1 LQRLI
6 HYVSIACL
14 IIGVAG
20 RFYLININTE
30 SNDDHAEV
38 VERILAN
45 KTISDKDSCWEC
57 FQPPLFYKIH
67 ASIARLLGNKTKSGI
82 HSQMQFGNV
91 LLSLLT
97 LWLLYLFLRDFSPG
111 SPKLNGL
118 ILSFWLVNPAFFG
131 ISVQATNDV
140 TIIALGALATYTLL
154 RFLKRPQYAK
164 LLLLLLTAFVAPH
177 FKGSGIA
184 LFLLI
189 SGALI
194 LTSFKIKTYR
204 VATYTG
210 ILIASAL
217 LVFNS
222 HYTRNYEKYGD
233 PFTINQ
239 IKTGS
244 PPLFDNGQEF
254 WKRPGITS
262 VWSSYFKTRFGSLLR
277 EPYNINS
284 GDEYPIHRTSF
295 WAQMYG
301 SFYHAQFLQHP
312 ETWQNKHPDLL
323 NIVRVTF
330 ILGLIPLLVF
340 IIGVGLGIGKAF
352 KSFRNQGNWHI
363 HLVHVTLLLGYLA
376 FNIKYSYDYRDFG
389 CIKSIFML
397 PALLS
402 ITYFIIHGLE
412 SLKGR
417 LRLVGTIGFIL
428 INILC
433 IVNLLFLLTDL
444 SQHYFG

>member
-1 LQRLI
+1 MQQLIRLVFVI
-6 HYVSIACL
+6 CL
-14 IIGVAG
+14 LIGIGG
-20 RFYLININTE
+20 RIYLIPVNTE

-38 VERILAN
+38 VERILTN
-45 KTISDKDSCWEC
+45 QTISDKDACWEC
-57 FQPPLFYKIH
+57 FQPPLFYKMH
-67 ASIARLLGNKTKSGI
+67 AIIARMFGNTSKPGI
-82 HSQMQFGNV
+82 HTQMQLGNV
-91 LLSLLT
+91 LLSLLS
-97 LWLLYLFLRDFSPG
+97 LGILYLFLIRLSSTTPEI
-111 SPKLNGL
+111 NHA
-118 ILSFWLVNPAFFG
+118 IMSFWLVNPAFFG

-140 TIIALGALATYTLL
+140 TIIALGTMATYA
-154 RFLKRPQYAK
+154 FLQFVKTHK
-164 LLLLLLTAFVAPH
+164 SGWFTILLLTAYVAPH

-189 SGALI
+189 GGL
-194 LTSFKIKTYR
+194 LVLYSFRHKTQR
-204 VATYTG
+204 IPIYTG
-210 ILIASAL
+210 LLLATTL

-222 HYTRNYEKYGD
+222 HYSRNYEKYGD

-262 VWSSYFKTRFGSLLR
+262 VWSSYFKTQFRSLL
-277 EPYNINS
+277 EDPYNVNS
-284 GDEYPIHRTSF
+284 GDDYPIHRTSF
-295 WAQMYG
+295 WAQLYG

-312 ETWQNKHPDLL
+312 VTWQNKHPDLL

-330 ILGLIPLLVF
+330 ILGLIPLGVF
-340 IIGVGLGIGKAF
+340 LLGIGRGA
-352 KSFRNQGNWHI
+352 RNLFESWRDQSSWAIPLI
-363 HLVHVTLLLGYLA
+363 HLGLLFGYLA

-397 PALLS
+397 PALVS
-402 ITYFIIHGLE
+402 ITYFLVVGLKT
-412 SLKGR
+412 LKNR
-417 LRLVGTIGFIL
+417 LRFVGTLGTTI

-444 SQHYFG
+444 SRHYFG